1 MLFPQ
6 LLLDGLGKGAV
17 YAALA
22 LALVLVYRST
32 GLVNFAQGEFAT
44 LSAYLTWTLTASGLN
59 VWAAL
64 LAAIALSA
72 VVGAAIEWLVI
83 RPLLSRSHLLPVI
96 MMIALYIVTNAA
108 AQVMFGPNPR
118 PVPSLFPDVSW
129 NVAGL
134 RVSAALIGVFVVEA
148 AIVAAL
154 WLFFERSS
162 AGLAFRAVATA
173 PEQSKFVGI
182 RVNRLLMLGWGL
194 AAAVGAV
201 AAVLLTN
208 LDFYL
213 QPDMMSGVLVYS
225 LAAITLGGFDSPAG
239 AITGGLIIGVLE
251 TLASGYLP
259 GSSADLGLIV
269 ALAVIVCVLSIR
281 PQGLR
286 GRPVVARV

>member
-44 LSAYLTWTLTASGLN
+44 LSAYLTWSLTTSGLN
-59 VWAAL
+59 IWMAL
-64 LAAIALSA
+64 LAATALSA
-72 VVGAAIEWLVI
+72 VAGAAIEWLVI
-83 RPLLSRSHLLPVI
+83 RPLLNKSHLLPVI

-118 PVPSLFPDVSW
+118 SVPSLFPDVSW
-129 NVAGL
+129 SVAGL

-154 WLFFERSS
+154 WLFFERTS

-173 PEQSKFVGI
+173 PEQSRFVGI

-225 LAAITLGGFDSPAG
+225 LAAITLGGFDSPSG

-259 GSSADLGLIV
+259 GSSADVGLIV

-281 PQGLR
+281 PQGLS
-286 GRPVVARV
+286 GRRVVARV